1 MHKAVFLWGFFYGL
15 DKEFFSEST
24 DAYVIS
30 SDTWTL
36 YSPVLENLNLLRNWV
51 VLFDSLEACKGKK
64 AMVGWL
70 AQP

>member
-1 MHKAVFLWGFFYGL
+1 MGFFYGL